1 MAAARRGLGCDRGRG
16 AGRPRPA
23 RRPRPA
29 QVPAMEG
36 RVPGL
41 LSDRRDY
48 VACLARS
55 PETRA
60 ADRQPHAATARSANG
75 PLRCGRNAFDHGRM
89 APAGRSVYSL
99 NLRMS
104 LSLAANRAGARAS
117 SDYSDSLR
125 MSLSFAPCQP
135 RRSACVIRLLASLAD
150 ELVFRSLPTRRIA
163 CVIQLFGQRADE
175 LVFRSL
181 PTHRSACVIRLL
193 AQLADEFVFRSL
205 PTAPERVRH
214 SSIRT
219 ACG

>member
-1 MAAARRGLGCDRGRG
+1 MCLPVTSTLAARGRTGCRGRGARRAAAARRGLGCDRGRG

-41 LSDRRDY
+41 LSDRRYY

-117 SDYSDSLR
+117 SDYSLSLRMSLSFAPCQRTGARASSVYSDSLR
-125 MSLSFAPCQP
+125 MSLSFAPCQQ
-135 RRSACVIRLLASLAD
+135 RRSVCVIRLFAQFAN
-150 ELVFRSLPTRRIA
+150 ELVFRSLPT
-163 CVIQLFGQRADE
+163 
-175 LVFRSL
+175 S
-181 PTHRSACVIRLL
+181 
-193 AQLADEFVFRSL
+193 
-205 PTAPERVRH
+205 PERVRH
-214 SSIRT
+214 PSIRT